1 MLIVDAF
8 LLSIMNSFHNSPNF
22 TLIYTSTP
30 SSHVKSHRRSAV
42 ILAQDDAANTTKA
55 NSGGLFQNY
64 QFFTPAIYMGYVSQ
78 LEFANA
84 SLMAM
89 AVLIPTLL
97 IAVTVVSSLK
107 ISTFETPKI
116 QGAKKTQ

>member
-1 MLIVDAF
+1 MA
-8 LLSIMNSFHNSPNF
+8 SFPDSLNY

-42 ILAQDDAANTTKA
+42 IIAQDDAANTTRA
-55 NSGGLFQNY
+55 DSGGLFQHY
-64 QFFTPAIYMGYVSQ
+64 QFFTPAIYMGYLFPGSR
-78 LEFANA
+78 ANG

-89 AVLIPTLL
+89 IVLVPVLL

-107 ISTFETPKI
+107 ISPFEAPKMS
-116 QGAKKTQ
+116 GAKKNQ